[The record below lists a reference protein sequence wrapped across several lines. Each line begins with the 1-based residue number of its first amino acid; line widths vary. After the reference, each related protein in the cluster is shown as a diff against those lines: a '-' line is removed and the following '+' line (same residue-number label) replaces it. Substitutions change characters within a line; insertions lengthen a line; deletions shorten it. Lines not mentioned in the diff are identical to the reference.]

1 MCVQATCLPTR
12 PCPWQFPHNAELAV
26 MDPSLIEAGLALTW
40 ALDDRFKLPHKHTL
54 SQRDVP
60 GMTRALIPLL
70 KGAGVRAISIG
81 ANDGST
87 PPDVPPAFLWKDNA
101 TSTEIV
107 GLLNWPGY
115 GHWNPKG
122 QQVIEPVDEGSFD
135 PSAFLQHFGQG
146 DTPMVFGRKVDGSG
160 ASHALV
166 YNFNGDN
173 AGPRKASD
181 YVSVVQSIQHVF
193 PNAKVMAS
201 SFDDFTAAV
210 ADEVKAGRQFLPV
223 VTSELADTWIY
234 GVPSDPQK
242 VARARVLNRAWA
254 GAKER
259 HLSTSQMS
267 TNQTSTGQ
275 MSIPSP
281 SAQSSSWV
289 ESVMADKVLL
299 NATRFALKFGEHT
312 WCVDGQLVIHVDAGA
327 ISVFSGRLFERE
339 NGYGTDY

>member
-1 MCVQATCLPTR
+1 MLMP
-12 PCPWQFPHNAELAV
+12 QFPHNAELAV

-40 ALDDRFKLPHKHTL
+40 ALDDHFKLPHKHTL

-70 KGAGVRAISIG
+70 TGAGVRAVSIG

-87 PPDVPPAFLWKDNA
+87 PPDVPPAFLWKDLA
-101 TSTEIV
+101 TKTEMV
-107 GLLNWPGY
+107 ALLNWPGY
-115 GHWNPKG
+115 GRWNPKG
-122 QQVIEPVDEGSFD
+122 KQVIEPVQEGEFD
-135 PSAFLQHFGQG
+135 PSAFLQHFGKG
-146 DTPMVFGRKVDGSG
+146 DSPMIFGRKVDGAG

-173 AGPRKASD
+173 AGPRSAKD
-181 YVSVVQSIQHVF
+181 YVSVVASIQHVF
-193 PNAKVMAS
+193 PNAQVRAS
-201 SFDDFTAAV
+201 SFDDFTSAV

-254 GAKER
+254 ASKRR
-259 HLSTSQMS
+259 HLSALQHSS
-267 TNQTSTGQ
+267 RVS
-275 MSIPSP
+275 S
-281 SAQSSSWV
+281 SSSWV
-289 ESVMADKVLL
+289 KEVMTDAVLL

-312 WCVDGQLVIHVDAGA
+312 WCARPMIA
-327 ISVFSGRLFERE
+327 
-339 NGYGTDY
+339 